1 MIGKIL
7 NNRYKI
13 NKIIGKGGM
22 AIVYD
27 GYDTVLSRN
36 VAIKIL
42 KNTHL
47 EDDDKNFINSLRLEA
62 SASASLADENI
73 VSIYDAGTTEL
84 DGKPIEY
91 IVMEKINGNNLKD
104 VIKNEAPL
112 DSDRVLKYGLQ
123 ITKALQTAH
132 IEGII
137 HRDIKPANILL
148 TKDDKVKVAD
158 FGIAH
163 VSNEATIT
171 YTSSILGTVHYISP
185 EQAKGQ
191 TIDARSD
198 LYSLGVVLY
207 ELATGKVPFDG
218 ESPVSIAVKHIQ
230 EEAEPIENINPDF
243 NPDLIAVINKLMEK
257 NPDERFKT
265 ASNLLIDLNQIMD
278 GKSPKSMTSNS
289 DKNQLSKT
297 KKQDFKLGENIPQA
311 RYQSKSEVVE
321 ESNFNPKKTFI
332 ITSLVILLSIAAI
345 FGLKALIDNYI
356 TSSEENEMI
365 TVPSVIDLSE
375 GEAISRLEELGLE
388 VNIKERIFDKNIAKG
403 NVIYQSYQAQRKVD
417 RGSTIDL
424 VISKGKELITMPE
437 LIGLSKEN
445 AESLLIKNGF
455 EISNILEE
463 ESNEPKGTVIK
474 QNPKSGDEVE
484 LAAKI
489 DLVVS
494 SGPKEPE
501 LITVPDVLDNYEYE
515 ANSKLFE
522 AGLKVGPSKKV
533 FSDKAENVV
542 ISQSIKAGDKVAE
555 GTEIILEISKGPEEE
570 TSEEKT
576 ENKEKKYVFNLL
588 LPKDADDP
596 INVKIVNQTTGE
608 IVYNKNLKKSDA
620 DDKGY
625 IKVSVVDV
633 ENSTYKVLFNNKEA
647 DISYE

>member
-42 KNTHL
+42 KDTHL
-47 EDDDKNFINSLRLEA
+47 DDDDKNFINSLRLEA
-62 SASASLADENI
+62 SASASLADDNI

-84 DGKPIEY
+84 DGNPIEY
-91 IVMEKINGNNLKD
+91 IVMEKIDGNNLKD
-104 VIKNEAPL
+104 VIKNEAQL

-191 TIDARSD
+191 NIDARSD

-207 ELATGKVPFDG
+207 ELATGRVPFDG
-218 ESPVSIAVKHIQ
+218 DSPVSIAVKHIQ
-230 EEAEPIENINPDF
+230 EEAEPIEDINPDF

-257 NPDERFKT
+257 NPEDRYKT
-265 ASNLLIDLNQIMD
+265 ASNLLIDLNQIKNGSRPESFVSSLD
-278 GKSPKSMTSNS
+278 KSE
-289 DKNQLSKT
+289 LRET
-297 KKQDFKLGENIPQA
+297 KKQDFNLGKNLTKAKYES
-311 RYQSKSEVVE
+311 RKEVVE
-321 ESNFNPKKTFI
+321 DNKFNPKKTLLI
-332 ITSLVILLSIAAI
+332 VALTILLSVAAI
-345 FGLKALIDNYI
+345 FGIKALIDNYI
-356 TSSEENEMI
+356 SNSQTSEI
-365 TVPSVIDLSE
+365 VTVPSVIDLPE
-375 GEAISRLEELGLE
+375 DEAVTRLEELGLI
-388 VNIKERIFDKNIAKG
+388 VNIKERVFDKNVAKG
-403 NVIYQSYQAQRKVD
+403 NVISQSFQAHREVD

-424 VISKGKELITMPE
+424 VISKGKEHISMPNVM
-437 LIGLSKEN
+437 GLSKEN
-445 AESLLIKNGF
+445 AESILSKNGL
-455 EISNILEE
+455 EIANILEE
-463 ESNEPKGTVIK
+463 ESDEPKGSVIR
-474 QNPKSGDEVE
+474 QNPKPGDEVE

-489 DLVVS
+489 DLIIS
-494 SGPKEPE
+494 SGPKQPE
-501 LITVPDVLDNYEYE
+501 LITVPDVLDNYEHE

-533 FSDKAENVV
+533 FSNKAEDVV
-542 ISQSIKAGDKVAE
+542 VSQSIKAGDKVAE
-555 GTEIILEISKGPEEE
+555 GTEIILEISKGPQQETTNEEVE
-570 TSEEKT
+570 S
-576 ENKEKKYVFNLL
+576 KEKQYVFNLS
-588 LPKDADDP
+588 LPVDAQDP
-596 INVKIVNQTTGE
+596 VNVKIVNQVTGE
-608 IVYNKNLKKSDA
+608 TVYNKNLNKSDA
-620 DDKGY
+620 DENGF
-625 IKVSVVDV
+625 IKVSIVDI

>member
-42 KNTHL
+42 KDTHL
-47 EDDDKNFINSLRLEA
+47 DEDDKNFINSLRLEA
-62 SASASLADENI
+62 SASASLADDNI

-84 DGKPIEY
+84 DGNPIEY
-91 IVMEKINGNNLKD
+91 IVMEKIDGNNLKD

-191 TIDARSD
+191 NIDARSD

-207 ELATGKVPFDG
+207 ELATGRVPFDG
-218 ESPVSIAVKHIQ
+218 DSPVSIAVMHIQ
-230 EEAEPIENINPDF
+230 EEAEPIEDINPDF

-257 NPDERFKT
+257 NPEDRYKT
-265 ASNLLIDLNQIMD
+265 ASNLLIDLNQIKNGSRPESFVSSLD
-278 GKSPKSMTSNS
+278 KSE
-289 DKNQLSKT
+289 LRET
-297 KKQDFKLGENIPQA
+297 KKQDFNLGKNLTKAKYES
-311 RYQSKSEVVE
+311 RKEVVE
-321 ESNFNPKKTFI
+321 DNKFNPKKTLLI
-332 ITSLVILLSIAAI
+332 VALTILLSVAAI
-345 FGLKALIDNYI
+345 FGIKALIDNYI
-356 TSSEENEMI
+356 SNSQTSEI
-365 TVPSVIDLSE
+365 VTVPSVIDLPE
-375 GEAISRLEELGLE
+375 DEAVTRLEELGLV
-388 VNIKERIFDKNIAKG
+388 VNIKERVFDKNVAKG
-403 NVIYQSYQAQRKVD
+403 NVISQSFQAQREVD

-424 VISKGKELITMPE
+424 VISKGKEHISMPNVM
-437 LIGLSKEN
+437 GLSKEN
-445 AESLLIKNGF
+445 AESILSKNGL
-455 EISNILEE
+455 EIANILEE
-463 ESNEPKGTVIK
+463 ESDEPKGSVIR
-474 QNPKSGDEVE
+474 QNPKPGDEVE

-489 DLVVS
+489 DLIIS
-494 SGPKEPE
+494 SGPKQPE
-501 LITVPDVLDNYEYE
+501 LITVPDVLDNYEHE

-533 FSDKAENVV
+533 FSNKAEDVV
-542 ISQSIKAGDKVAE
+542 VSQSIKAGDKVAE
-555 GTEIILEISKGPEEE
+555 GTEIILEISKGPQQETTNEEVE
-570 TSEEKT
+570 S
-576 ENKEKKYVFNLL
+576 KEKQYVFNLS
-588 LPKDADDP
+588 LPVDAQDP
-596 INVKIVNQTTGE
+596 VNVKIVNQVTGE
-608 IVYNKNLKKSDA
+608 TVYNKNLNKSDA
-620 DDKGY
+620 DENGF
-625 IKVSVVDV
+625 IKVSIVDI

>member
-42 KNTHL
+42 KDTHL
-47 EDDDKNFINSLRLEA
+47 DEDDKNFINSLRLEA
-62 SASASLADENI
+62 SASASLADDNI

-84 DGKPIEY
+84 DGNTIEY
-91 IVMEKINGNNLKD
+91 IVMEKIDGNNLKD

-185 EQAKGQ
+185 ELAKGQ
-191 TIDARSD
+191 NIDARSD

-207 ELATGKVPFDG
+207 ELATGRVPFDG
-218 ESPVSIAVKHIQ
+218 DSPVSIAVMHIQ
-230 EEAEPIENINPDF
+230 EEAEPIEDINPDF

-257 NPDERFKT
+257 NPEDRYKT
-265 ASNLLIDLNQIMD
+265 ASNLLIDLNQIKNGSRPESFVSSLD
-278 GKSPKSMTSNS
+278 KSE
-289 DKNQLSKT
+289 LRET
-297 KKQDFKLGENIPQA
+297 KKQDFNLGKNLTKAKYES
-311 RYQSKSEVVE
+311 RKEVVE
-321 ESNFNPKKTFI
+321 DNKFNPKKTLLI
-332 ITSLVILLSIAAI
+332 VALTILLSVAAI
-345 FGLKALIDNYI
+345 FGIKALIDNYI
-356 TSSEENEMI
+356 SNSQTSEI
-365 TVPSVIDLSE
+365 VTVPSVIDLPE
-375 GEAISRLEELGLE
+375 DEAVTRLEELGLV
-388 VNIKERIFDKNIAKG
+388 VNIKERVFDKNVAKG
-403 NVIYQSYQAQRKVD
+403 NVISQSFQAQREVD

-424 VISKGKELITMPE
+424 VISKGKEHISMPNVM
-437 LIGLSKEN
+437 GLSKEN
-445 AESLLIKNGF
+445 AESILSKNGL
-455 EISNILEE
+455 EIANILEE
-463 ESNEPKGTVIK
+463 ESDEPKGSVIR
-474 QNPKSGDEVE
+474 QNPKPGDEVE

-489 DLVVS
+489 DLIIS
-494 SGPKEPE
+494 SGPKQPE
-501 LITVPDVLDNYEYE
+501 LITVPDVLDNYEHE

-533 FSDKAENVV
+533 FSNKAEDVV
-542 ISQSIKAGDKVAE
+542 VSQSIKAGDKVAE
-555 GTEIILEISKGPEEE
+555 GTEIILEISKGPQQETTNEEVE
-570 TSEEKT
+570 S
-576 ENKEKKYVFNLL
+576 KEKQYVFNLS
-588 LPKDADDP
+588 LPVDAQDP
-596 INVKIVNQTTGE
+596 VNVKIVNQVTGE
-608 IVYNKNLKKSDA
+608 TVYNKNLNKSDA
-620 DDKGY
+620 DENGF
-625 IKVSVVDV
+625 IKVSIVDI